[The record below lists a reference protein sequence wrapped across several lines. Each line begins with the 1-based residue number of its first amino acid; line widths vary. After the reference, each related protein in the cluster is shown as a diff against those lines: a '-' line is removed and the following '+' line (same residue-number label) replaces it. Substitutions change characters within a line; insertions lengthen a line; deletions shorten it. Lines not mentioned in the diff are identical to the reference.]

1 MSLTRQQ
8 KLEAQEAFAAEKA
21 CPDCGGLHQRAC
33 NRVKRV
39 ESLGN
44 GNITVV
50 EYWNDWKQP
59 GVIWPEDA
67 YDPDQDEE
75 AGSRG

>member
-39 ESLGN
+39 ERLGN